1 MSWPV
6 KKRNKYNNTKCEF
19 GGFKFDSKK
28 ELKRY
33 HELKA
38 MEFQGLIQFVEPHPK
53 MDLVLPDGTPII
65 IRGQKRN
72 TKARYTPDFR
82 YIENGKEVFEDV
94 KSLGTMT
101 EASKLRI
108 AVFEAIYKTEVRIT

>member
-1 MSWPV
+1 MSWPG
-6 KKRNKYNNTKCEF
+6 KKRSKYGNTRCESD
-19 GGFKFDSKK
+19 GFKFDSKK
-28 ELKRY
+28 EQARY
-33 HELKA
+33 FELKGMQQA
-38 MEFQGLIQFVEPHPK
+38 GLIQELEPHPK
-53 MDLVLPDGTPII
+53 RPLILPDGTPII